1 MLTPDEVHHINRVL
15 DPTPVWHR
23 DCARLK
29 AIITRLD
36 DDNEKMRA
44 VVLAAER
51 RVETDRRGGYTV
63 DAELSDAVTALRTG
77 GSR

>member
-1 MLTPDEVHHINRVL
+1 MLTDDEKHHVNRVL

-29 AIITRLD
+29 GIIQRLSD
-36 DDNEKMRA
+36 ENDRMRA

-51 RVETDRRGGYTV
+51 RVETDRRGAYTV
-63 DAELSDAVTALRTG
+63 DAELSDAVHALRTG